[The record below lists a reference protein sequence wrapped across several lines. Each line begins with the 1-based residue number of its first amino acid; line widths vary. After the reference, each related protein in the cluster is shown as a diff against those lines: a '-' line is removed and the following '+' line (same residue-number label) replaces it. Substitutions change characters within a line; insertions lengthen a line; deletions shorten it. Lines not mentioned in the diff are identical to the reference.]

1 MKKFSKILKW
11 HVFILQL
18 VYLQLMYAQHGQV
31 NYPMLN
37 ITLKNNTLE
46 ESIVIIEDNTNYQF
60 YYRDHWFGNYKYNI
74 TFENVALNEVL
85 DKLFLDTKINY
96 YIIENKVFLVENTII
111 KDELPLDFFIN
122 LNKSESINETIAL
135 KDYVQDTDEI
145 ITIGKENR
153 SGVKSKY
160 LVTGYVKSATTNEML
175 KGVRVFTK
183 KATVETYTDKNG
195 YFSLN
200 IIPGFNTIFAEIEG
214 FQTSDIDV
222 LIYGNGMLTIELASN
237 ITQLDEVIIKSDA
250 NQNIKKVLPGVV
262 TISVKEIK
270 IIPTIL
276 GEMDIL
282 KIATTMPGVKTVGE
296 GALGYNVRGGKP
308 DQNLILLDN
317 AVLYNPSHFF
327 GIFSSVNPFSTGSVD
342 IYKGTIPAEYGSRL
356 SSVIDINTKTVN
368 KEKFSGQGNIG
379 PVTTNIALEMPIIK
393 DKTGVLLS
401 FRSTYSDWILKQLKK
416 EDLKNSQVS
425 FYDGI
430 IRLDSDLNSKNQ
442 LKATGYYSND
452 RFSISSD
459 SIYKY
464 GNKLFSVEWKH
475 QLNDNHDL
483 NLQLSDSNYSFGLLY
498 EGGFNNDFDLNYS
511 VRDAEIKLKFNYKL
525 NSKHKFNY
533 GLNTKFYHIN
543 PGEISPLNQNSTIGY
558 NKLEKEKG
566 LENALFISDK
576 YDINDK
582 LSVDFGLRFSLY
594 AALGPGEQNIYEDG
608 MPMSESNIIETVSY
622 ANNDVIKTYFYPEYR
637 ASARYTFSPSFSIK
651 GGYNKSIQF
660 IHMLSSTTSASP
672 IDVWKLSN
680 LNIKPQISHQ
690 LSVGLYK
697 NFNQNQYEISAESYF
712 KKMNNTIDFR
722 VGADL
727 FLNENIESEL
737 LVGDGKAYGIEFL
750 FKKSG
755 KFNGWIGYTYS
766 RAFLRFKSEYL
777 MNQINNGNYF
787 PANFDKPHDVSLV
800 ANYKLTERYSF
811 SLNYLYQTGR
821 PITFP
826 VGQYYLNGIEHVL
839 YSERNQ
845 LRIPDYYRLDLGIN
859 IEGNHKIKKLAHSF
873 WNISVYNVLGR
884 NNPYSIFFVNEDG
897 MIKAYQSS
905 IFSVPVPTIS
915 YNFKF

>member
-1 MKKFSKILKW
+1 MKTVLFILKW
-11 HVFILQL
+11 QVFILCL
-18 VYLQLMYAQHGQV
+18 IYLQPLYAQQDHAV
-31 NYPMLN
+31 NLV
-37 ITLKNNTLE
+37 LKNNTLSE
-46 ESIVIIEDNTNYQF
+46 AIIMIEDNTNYQF
-60 YYRDHWFGNYKYNI
+60 YYRDQWFGNQKYNK
-74 TFENVALNEVL
+74 TFENVRLDEVL
-85 DKLFLDTKINY
+85 DYLFLDTKINY
-96 YIIENKVFLVENTII
+96 YVIENKVILVENTII
-111 KDELPLDFFIN
+111 KDELPIDFFN
-122 LNKSESINETIAL
+122 NTNKLDSIKETIAI
-135 KDYVQDTDEI
+135 KDYIQDSDEI

-153 SGVKSKY
+153 LGVKNNY
-160 LVTGYVKSATTNEML
+160 TVTGYVKSASTKEFL
-175 KGVRVFTK
+175 KQVRVFTK
-183 KATVETYTDKNG
+183 KASVETYTDKNG
-195 YFSLN
+195 FFSIN
-200 IIPGFNTIFAEIEG
+200 VNSGFNTIFAEFEG
-214 FQTSDIDV
+214 YQTTKIDV
-222 LIYGNGMLTIELASN
+222 LIYGNGMLTIELEGN
-237 ITQLDEVIIKSDA
+237 ITMLDEVIVKSDA
-250 NQNIKKVLPGVV
+250 NKNVKKVVPGVV

-270 IIPTIL
+270 MIPTIL

-282 KIATTMPGVKTVGE
+282 KIATTMPGIKTVGE
-296 GALGYNVRGGKP
+296 GALGYNVRGGKS

-356 SSVIDINTKTVN
+356 SSVIDINTKSLN

-379 PVTTNIALEMPIIK
+379 PVTTNISLETPIIK
-393 DKTGVLLS
+393 NKTGVLLS
-401 FRSTYSDWILKQLKK
+401 FRSTYSDWVLKQLKK
-416 EDLKNSQVS
+416 EDLRNSQVS

-430 IRLDSDLNSKNQ
+430 FRLDSDINSNNQ
-442 LKATGYYSND
+442 LKATGYFSND

-464 GNKLFSVEWKH
+464 GNKLISMDWKH
-475 QLNDNHDL
+475 RLNDNHDF
-483 NLQLSDSNYSFGLLY
+483 NLQLSNSNYSFGLLY
-498 EGGFNNDFDLNYS
+498 EGGLNSDFDLNYLVS
-511 VRDAEIKLKFNYKL
+511 DAQIKLKFNYKL
-525 NSKHKFNY
+525 NAKHKLNY
-533 GLNTKFYHIN
+533 GLNTKLYNIY
-543 PGEISPLNQNSTIGY
+543 PGEISPLNQNSTIASL
-558 NKLEKEKG
+558 KLEKEKG
-566 LENALFISDK
+566 LENALFFSDK
-576 YDINDK
+576 FDINEN
-582 LSVDFGLRFSLY
+582 LSLDLGLRFSLY
-594 AALGPGEQNIYEDG
+594 AALGPGKQNIYEEG
-608 MPMSESNIIETVSY
+608 MPMSESNIINTVSY

-637 ASARYTFSPSFSIK
+637 ASARYSFSPSFSIK

-690 LSVGLYK
+690 LSLGLYK
-697 NFNQNQYEISAESYF
+697 NFNRNQFELSAESYF
-712 KKMNNTIDFR
+712 KKMYNTIDFR

-737 LVGDGKAYGIEFL
+737 LVGDGKAYGFELL

-766 RAFLRFKSEYL
+766 RAFLRFKSDYL

-787 PANFDKPHDVSLV
+787 PANFDKPHDVSIV